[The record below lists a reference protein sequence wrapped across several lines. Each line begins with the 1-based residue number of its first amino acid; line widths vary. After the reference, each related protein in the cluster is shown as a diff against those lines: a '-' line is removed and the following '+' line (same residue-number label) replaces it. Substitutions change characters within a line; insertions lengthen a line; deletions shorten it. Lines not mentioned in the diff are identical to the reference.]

1 MRNPSWWEDPPED
14 PPEAP
19 FPGEEVPDVEPDDLH
34 WDIPNYAPFN
44 RDPVDYV
51 YDPFKRYDNV

>member
-14 PPEAP
+14 PV
-19 FPGEEVPDVEPDDLH
+19 PGGDVPDVEPEDLH
-34 WDIPNYAPFN
+34 WDTPNYAPFN

-51 YDPFKRYDNV
+51 YDPFKRYNNV